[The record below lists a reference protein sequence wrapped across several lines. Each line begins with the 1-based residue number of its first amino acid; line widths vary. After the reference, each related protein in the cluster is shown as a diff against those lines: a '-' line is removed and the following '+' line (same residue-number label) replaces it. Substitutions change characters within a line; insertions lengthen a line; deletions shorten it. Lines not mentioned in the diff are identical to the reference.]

1 MTRRHFLIGCAAA
14 VAIGSSALAQ
24 TPSESFLKSPIVQSY
39 PSGYG
44 GMGYDVQH
52 LADVCSRANGT
63 VSWEAASTD
72 TILTCNRLD
81 PLTNGRLIIRWLL
94 RPVHKGEETGA
105 AVIEISANQVI
116 LNRVAMEQLM
126 SRL

>member
-24 TPSESFLKSPIVQSY
+24 TPSESFLKSPIVLSY

-94 RPVHKGEETGA
+94 RTVHQGEETGT

-116 LNRVAMEQLM
+116 LDRVATEQLM
-126 SRL
+126 SGL

>member
-1 MTRRHFLIGCAAA
+1 MILRRFLIGFAAA
-14 VAIGSSALAQ
+14 VAISSSAQAK
-24 TPSESFLKSPIVQSY
+24 TPSESFLKSPIVLSY

-52 LADVCSRANGT
+52 LADVCIRANGT

-81 PLTNGRLIIRWLL
+81 PLTNGRLILRWLL
-94 RPVHKGEETGA
+94 RTVHKGEETGT
-105 AVIEISANQVI
+105 AVIEISANQVV
-116 LNRVAMEQLM
+116 LDRVAMEQLM

>member
-1 MTRRHFLIGCAAA
+1 MILRNFLIGCVTAIA
-14 VAIGSSALAQ
+14 VSSSALAQ
-24 TPSESFLKSPIVQSY
+24 TPSESFLKSPIVLSY

-52 LADVCSRANGT
+52 LADVCSRAHGT
-63 VSWEAASTD
+63 VSWEAANTD

-94 RPVHKGEETGA
+94 RTVHQGEETGT
-105 AVIEISANQVI
+105 AVIEISANQIV
-116 LNRVAMEQLM
+116 LDRTAMEQLM

>member
-24 TPSESFLKSPIVQSY
+24 TPSESFLKSPIVLSY

-52 LADVCSRANGT
+52 LADVCIRADGS
-63 VSWEAASTD
+63 VSCEADSTD
-72 TILTCNRLD
+72 TNLTCNRLD
-81 PLTNGRLIIRWLL
+81 PLPKGRLILRWLL
-94 RPVHKGEETGA
+94 RPVQEGKETGA
-105 AVIEISANQVI
+105 AVIEISANQVV
-116 LNRVAMEQLM
+116 LDRVAMEHFM

>member
-1 MTRRHFLIGCAAA
+1 MIMNRFLIGCTTA
-14 VAIGSSALAQ
+14 VAVGSSALAQ
-24 TPSESFLKSPIVQSY
+24 TPSESFLKSPIVLSY

-52 LADVCSRANGT
+52 LADVCIRADGS

-81 PLTNGRLIIRWLL
+81 PLTKGRLILRWLL
-94 RPVHKGEETGA
+94 RPVQEGKETGA
-105 AVIEISANQVI
+105 AVIEISANQVV
-116 LNRVAMEQLM
+116 LDRVAMEHFM